1 MNWVLDADIRSFFD
15 MVSQEWLV
23 RFVERRVG
31 DRRIIRLI
39 QKWLKA
45 GILEDEVVTVS
56 ERGTGQ
62 GSVIS
67 PPDSRISTCTTP
79 SISGP
84 IAGDSRRLPA
94 TRSSDVMPDDI
105 VVGFK
110 HEGRRPSVPRNDAST
125 L

>member
-1 MNWVLDADIRSFFD
+1 

-23 RFVERRVG
+23 KFVEHRVG

-62 GSVIS
+62 GSVM
-67 PPDSRISTCTTP
+67 TP
-79 SISGP
+79 
-84 IAGDSRRLPA
+84 
-94 TRSSDVMPDDI
+94 
-105 VVGFK
+105 
-110 HEGRRPSVPRNDAST
+110 
-125 L
+125 